1 MPLNKLQFLNSEV
14 CNKQTAEMRHHVK
27 YSLKV
32 IGAFAVYQ
40 ILLWP
45 RRGPRGLTVHETYGP
60 RRAHVQ

>member
-14 CNKQTAEMRHHVK
+14 YNKQTAEMRHHVK
-27 YSLKV
+27 YPLKV
-32 IGAFAVYQ
+32 IGAFAIYQ

-45 RRGPRGLTVHETYGP
+45 LTVHETYGP